1 MDDYDNHVSIVAD
14 LMEKSLNV
22 ENFWEYFASQ
32 ADKDGNLGKE
42 AFHNMIKSVI
52 MNAPSLTRVVEWITE
67 SLSTSFYQL
76 ANIRADTEKMNVNF
90 NYFFN
95 SLIL

>member
-1 MDDYDNHVSIVAD
+1 MDDYDYHVSMVAD

-22 ENFWEYFASQ
+22 ENFWEHFASQ

-67 SLSTSFYQL
+67 SLSTFFFEM
-76 ANIRADTEKMNVNF
+76 ANIKADTEKMNVNF
-90 NYFFN
+90 NFFFN
-95 SLIL
+95 PLTP

>member
-1 MDDYDNHVSIVAD
+1 MDDYDYHVSMVAD

-22 ENFWEYFASQ
+22 ENFWEHFASQ

-52 MNAPSLTRVVEWITE
+52 MNAPSLTRVVKWITE
-67 SLSTSFYQL
+67 SLSTFFFEM

-90 NYFFN
+90 NYFY
-95 SLIL
+95 